1 MLRHKETPGPLNLR
15 CPRAPIIHVR
25 ETAPTSHMPAPAV
38 GADPLRQPRQREAAQ
53 IISWPHRS
61 ICQIAAHL
69 STTDASSTG
78 EFMVKT
84 KRNQARS
91 EGYEMVEA
99 AAYSHHEVLRD
110 GRRMEIRALRPG
122 DRDGLLAAVGRV
134 APPSLYRRFLGAKH
148 GFSEREV
155 AFFSNVDFIN
165 HVALV
170 AVMPEDGRET
180 IVGGA
185 RYIVARPGEAE
196 VAFTVVD
203 DYQG

>member
-1 MLRHKETPGPLNLR
+1 
-15 CPRAPIIHVR
+15 
-25 ETAPTSHMPAPAV
+25 
-38 GADPLRQPRQREAAQ
+38 
-53 IISWPHRS
+53 
-61 ICQIAAHL
+61 
-69 STTDASSTG
+69 
-78 EFMVKT
+78 VKDD
-84 KRNQARS
+84 
-91 EGYEMVEA
+91 MVEA

-148 GFSEREV
+148 GFSEREI

-170 AVMPEDGRET
+170 AVLPEEGRET

-185 RYIVARPGEAE
+185 RYIVAQPGEAE

-203 DYQG
+203 DYQGLGIGTALMLHLAAIAHAAGIRELIADVLSDNAPMLAVFKRSGFPVRTKREAGVLHVTIELS

>member
-1 MLRHKETPGPLNLR
+1 MAEL
-15 CPRAPIIHVR
+15 
-25 ETAPTSHMPAPAV
+25 
-38 GADPLRQPRQREAAQ
+38 ADY
-53 IISWPHRS
+53 SS
-61 ICQIAAHL
+61 IA
-69 STTDASSTG
+69 
-78 EFMVKT
+78 
-84 KRNQARS
+84 
-91 EGYEMVEA
+91 
-99 AAYSHHEVLRD
+99 VLRD
-110 GRRMEIRALRPG
+110 GRRMEIRALRPD

-185 RYIVARPGEAE
+185 RYIVAQPGAAE

-203 DYQG
+203 DYQGLGIGRALMSHLAAIAHAAGIRELIADVLSDNAPMLAIFKKSGFPVSTRRESGVLHVTLQLS

>member
-1 MLRHKETPGPLNLR
+1 MAEL
-15 CPRAPIIHVR
+15 
-25 ETAPTSHMPAPAV
+25 
-38 GADPLRQPRQREAAQ
+38 ADY
-53 IISWPHRS
+53 SS
-61 ICQIAAHL
+61 IA
-69 STTDASSTG
+69 
-78 EFMVKT
+78 
-84 KRNQARS
+84 
-91 EGYEMVEA
+91 
-99 AAYSHHEVLRD
+99 VLRD

-134 APPSLYRRFLGAKH
+134 AAPSLYRRFLGAKH
-148 GFSEREV
+148 GFTEQEV

-203 DYQG
+203 